1 MEQDFQKTANRV
13 TSVSII
19 GNLVLSAFK
28 FVAGVVAN
36 SGAMI
41 SDAVHS
47 ASDVFSSIV
56 VIIGIHVSSKESD
69 KEHPYGH
76 ERLECVAA
84 IILATILCITGL
96 SIGISAVRTILAGD
110 YKHLAVPGILALVA
124 ALVSILCKEAMFWY
138 TKVNA
143 QRIDSAATVR
153 MRSLPSVLSSVSPVQ
168 DSVFQ
173 SLIPLPV
180 LLSASLL

>member
-1 MEQDFQKTANRV
+1 MDCVYVQTKGGTIMEQDFQKTANRV

-56 VIIGIHVSSKESD
+56 VIIGILFILIALGYQAKNPIRNIRTVMNVWNVLPPSS
-69 KEHPYGH
+69 
-76 ERLECVAA
+76 
-84 IILATILCITGL
+84 
-96 SIGISAVRTILAGD
+96 
-110 YKHLAVPGILALVA
+110 
-124 ALVSILCKEAMFWY
+124 W
-138 TKVNA
+138 
-143 QRIDSAATVR
+143 QR
-153 MRSLPSVLSSVSPVQ
+153 SSVSPVYRL
-168 DSVFQ
+168 V
-173 SLIPLPV
+173 SLQYGPFLPETIST
-180 LLSASLL
+180 LRYPEFSHW

>member
-56 VIIGIHVSSKESD
+56 VIIGIHVSSKE
-69 KEHPYGH
+69 
-76 ERLECVAA
+76 
-84 IILATILCITGL
+84 
-96 SIGISAVRTILAGD
+96 IGRAHV
-110 YKHLAVPGILALVA
+110 
-124 ALVSILCKEAMFWY
+124 
-138 TKVNA
+138 
-143 QRIDSAATVR
+143 
-153 MRSLPSVLSSVSPVQ
+153 
-168 DSVFQ
+168 
-173 SLIPLPV
+173 
-180 LLSASLL
+180 

>member
-1 MEQDFQKTANRV
+1 MLEYVQKCCADDSSTKTFWSNCHFINAAKQISLMFKQKGELLWNRIFRRQP
-13 TSVSII
+13 T
-19 GNLVLSAFK
+19 FK
-28 FVAGVVAN
+28 FVAEVIAN

-110 YKHLAVPGILALVA
+110 YKHLLAP
-124 ALVSILCKEAMFWY
+124 
-138 TKVNA
+138 T
-143 QRIDSAATVR
+143 Q
-153 MRSLPSVLSSVSPVQ
+153 
-168 DSVFQ
+168 
-173 SLIPLPV
+173 
-180 LLSASLL
+180 